1 MPQCNSTMSFGR
13 HFAADKLM
21 LSVGSQNLAGATQ

>member
-1 MPQCNSTMSFGR
+1 MSFGR

-21 LSVGSQNLAGATQ
+21 LVVASLACERNAEIRL